1 MSTSHDSYAEI
12 ARKRRSSSEYREGYA
27 EARRAFVIGQA
38 VRERRVALGLS
49 QTELAAQAEMTQP
62 ALSRL
67 EAGGAVP
74 TIPVLERISAA
85 LDSELVVTITPH
97 AA

>member
-1 MSTSHDSYAEI
+1 MSTSHSSYEDI
-12 ARKRRSSSEYREGYA
+12 ARQRRDSTDYHEGYD
-27 EARRAFVIGQA
+27 EARRAFLIGQT
-38 VRERRVALGLS
+38 VRERRLALGLS
-49 QTELAAQAEMTQP
+49 QTELATRAGMTQP

-74 TIPVLERISAA
+74 TIPVLERIAVA
-85 LDSELVVTITPH
+85 LGAELIVTIAPH

>member
-1 MSTSHDSYAEI
+1 MNTDHDSYEAI
-12 ARKRRSSSEYREGYA
+12 ARKRRGSPEYREGYD

-38 VRERRVALGLS
+38 VRERRLALGLS
-49 QTELAAQAEMTQP
+49 QTEVAVRATMTQP

-85 LDSELVVTITPH
+85 LDADLIVTIAPH

>member
-1 MSTSHDSYAEI
+1 MSVKHSCYEQI
-12 ARKRRSSSEYREGYA
+12 ARERRGSADYREGYD
-27 EARRAFVIGQA
+27 EARRAFLIGEA
-38 VRERRVALGLS
+38 VRERRVTLGLS
-49 QTELAAQAEMTQP
+49 QTEVADRAAMTQP

-74 TIPVLERISAA
+74 TIPVLERIATA
-85 LDSELVVTITPH
+85 LGSELIVAISPH